1 MKLFNSIVVLLVV
14 VFLCR
19 AEIEEP
25 GLTVETPSVTF
36 MPTIE
41 NGYATDEYVWKQTRR
56 SIILSFS
63 RPLDGSWSNV
73 RVGLKPDSVRF
84 YDHKTGE
91 TLLWRMLS
99 GRINVDETDWE
110 IEGDS
115 IVVFMAKEDSST
127 RWTRVFD
134 GEPEL
139 DQETLD
145 LEPISMDDLPEESQ
159 QTVKDLLAET
169 RAKAMGEPTK
179 KDLESA
185 RFLKQLVDSGN
196 PEFKDMRK
204 QIDPRTWELLEAEEA
219 EKNRNP
225 KRSKRGKK
233 NKQEEKEDKRSNKI
247 KRKKRSK
254 KEHE

>member
-1 MKLFNSIVVLLVV
+1 MICSLF
-14 VFLCR
+14 F
-19 AEIEEP
+19 
-25 GLTVETPSVTF
+25 
-36 MPTIE
+36 
-41 NGYATDEYVWKQTRR
+41 
-56 SIILSFS
+56 FS
-63 RPLDGSWSNV
+63 S
-73 RVGLKPDSVRF
+73 PDRLI
-84 YDHKTGE
+84 DHKTGE